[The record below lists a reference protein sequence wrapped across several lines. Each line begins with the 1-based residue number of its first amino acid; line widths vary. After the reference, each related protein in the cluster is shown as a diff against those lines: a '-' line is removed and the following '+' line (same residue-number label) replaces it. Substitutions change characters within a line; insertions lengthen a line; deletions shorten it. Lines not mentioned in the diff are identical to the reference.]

1 MMLLMRTATQDL
13 YGNPDEMTFG
23 VQMLLIVNIAAYVIE
38 HLLRFPLSYFC
49 SLHAGWYIIPQNA
62 PWISYFGFLNLITY
76 QFIHQGFGHLL
87 SNMMG
92 LYFLG
97 PETERALGTNR
108 FFALYFLSG
117 VLGGLGWSLL
127 SPAPFTCVGASGAVF
142 GILGAYAALYPNRE
156 LILIFL
162 PFTPIKAW
170 LFVLLLGGYELMH
183 TLGGPGGHVAN
194 AAHLGGGIAG
204 YIYATVIARPGIL
217 HKLKEKFG
225 PKEKPPVSRGEI
237 DRILDKAAQ
246 HGMHTLTR
254 HERDQLRRAGR
265 Q

>member
-1 MMLLMRTATQDL
+1 MRTATQDI
-13 YGNPDEMTFG
+13 YGNRNEMTFG
-23 VQMLLIVNIAAYVIE
+23 VQMLILANMTAYVIE
-38 HLLRFPLSYFC
+38 YFLRFPLS
-49 SLHAGWYIIPQNA
+49 H
-62 PWISYFGFLNLITY
+62 FGALQADWWTTFSIWQLITY
-76 QFIHQGFGHLL
+76 QFIHQGFWHLL

-127 SPAPFTCVGASGAVF
+127 SPYGSCVGASGAVF

-156 LILIFL
+156 LILIFF
-162 PFTPIKAW
+162 PFMPIKAW
-170 LFVLLLGGYELMH
+170 LFVLLLGAYEFMH
-183 TLGGPGGHVAN
+183 TLAGPGGHVAN

-204 YIYATVIARPGIL
+204 YIYATVIARPDIL
-217 HKLKEKFG
+217 HKLKQKFG
-225 PKEKPPVSRGEI
+225 PKEKPPVSRAEI

-246 HGMHTLTR
+246 LGMHTLTKT
-254 HERDQLRRAGR
+254 ERDQLKRAGK

>member
-1 MMLLMRTATQDL
+1 MRTATQDL
-13 YGNPDEMTFG
+13 YGNPNEMTFG
-23 VQMLLIVNIAAYVIE
+23 VQMLLVANIAAYVIE
-38 HLLRFPLSYFC
+38 YIFHFPLS
-49 SLHAGWYIIPQNA
+49 A
-62 PWISYFGFLNLITY
+62 FGALRADWWATFSIWQLVTY
-76 QFIHQGFGHLL
+76 QFIHQSFWHLL
-87 SNMMG
+87 ANMMG

-97 PETERALGTNR
+97 PETERALGTSR

-117 VLGGLGWSLL
+117 VLGGFGWSIL
-127 SPAPFTCVGASGAVF
+127 SPGIFTCVGASGAVF

-156 LILIFL
+156 LLLIFF

-183 TLGGPGGHVAN
+183 TLAGPGGHVAN

-204 YIYATVIARPGIL
+204 YFYAAVIVRPDMLQKI
-217 HKLKEKFG
+217 KEKFL
-225 PKEKPPVSRGEI
+225 PKEKPPVSHVEI

-254 HERDQLRRAGR
+254 RDREMLKRAGKR
-265 Q
+265 